1 MDRGTF
7 LKFLYLSHSNIK
19 KFIVVNLI
27 LLIPLG
33 IMIYSFSI
41 LLPVALR
48 CINSFSIT
56 VRDVSQDYEKLAV
69 VLISEDGGAHSVY
82 VFNRSQFNS
91 VRRYIFQ
98 SPNEEQSQARLRE
111 KAVGYHDVPAY
122 MSSVSLAD
130 KRGRHLMDIFFEGSG
145 ENAVEI
151 LFVKTRKHHR
161 EDHIVLLA
169 ALFVIGFTLFSGSLG
184 GVCDYIQR
192 IVFHE
197 IRGFRYFFTSLRKYF
212 FRSLFISFFFM
223 IVIGAIV
230 TNIYFYI
237 FIITSDISVFIAA
250 VNFWMLVFFIFILFW
265 VYPLIILGGEE
276 TIWKVMRKSLFISFD
291 NFQYT
296 LDAVVFMFL
305 MTLASC
311 ATCTL
316 IPGTAG
322 LFSFLN
328 SALKEIS
335 YRYTDSESA

>member
-7 LKFLYLSHSNIK
+7 LKFLYLSHSNLK
-19 KFIVVNLI
+19 KFIIINLI

-33 IMIYSFSI
+33 VMVYSLSV

-48 CINSFSIT
+48 YINSFSIT

-69 VLISEDGGAHSVY
+69 VLISEAGGTHGVY
-82 VFNRSQFNS
+82 AFDRAQFNS

-98 SPNEEQSQARLRE
+98 SPDEQRSQALLRE
-111 KAVGYHDVPAY
+111 KAIGYRDVPAY
-122 MSSVSLAD
+122 MRSISLAD
-130 KRGRHLMDIFFEGSG
+130 KSGRHLMDIFFEDSG
-145 ENAVEI
+145 KNVVEI
-151 LFVKTRKHHR
+151 LFVNARKHYR
-161 EDHIVLLA
+161 EDHI
-169 ALFVIGFTLFSGSLG
+169 ALFAILFVVGFTLFYGSLG
-184 GVCDYIQR
+184 GVCDYTQR

-197 IRGFRYFFTSLRKYF
+197 IRGFRYLFTSLRIYF
-212 FRSLFISFFFM
+212 FRSLFISVFFT

-250 VNFWMLVFFIFILFW
+250 VNFWMLIFFIFILFW
-265 VYPLIILGGEE
+265 VYPLMILGGEE

-311 ATCTL
+311 ATCSL

-335 YRYTDSESA
+335 YRYTGTESA